1 MRTEKKLLELAPVY
15 QKETLQVVGK
25 PPEWAIFQE
34 LLDGEMVYHS
44 QIPDYVLNP
53 APAPL
58 PQESMSSRLRKF
70 FGLLKKN
77 D

>member
-1 MRTEKKLLELAPVY
+1 LELAPVY
-15 QKETLQVVGK
+15 QRETLQVVGK
-25 PPEWAIFQE
+25 PPEWSVFQE

-44 QIPDYVLNP
+44 EIPDYVLNP
-53 APAPL
+53 PSPPPPP

-70 FGLLKKN
+70 FGLEKKQ